1 MENNAAVTIRP
12 EAPADYPG
20 IRKANKK
27 AFKRKEESKL
37 VDAMRESENF
47 IPALSLV
54 AELDGQVVGHILF
67 SAITI
72 KGPEQETPA
81 LALAPMCVLPEYQ
94 GRGIGGALL
103 RRGLEACRE
112 LGHKL
117 VVVVGHEDY
126 YPRFGFVQAGEKGL
140 VLPFEAP
147 PGIFMVLEL
156 QPGALAGVSGE
167 IIYPREFHEVE

>member
-1 MENNAAVTIRP
+1 MENTPAVIIRP
-12 EAPADYPG
+12 EAPADHGG
-20 IRKANKK
+20 IRKVNKK

-54 AELDGQVVGHILF
+54 AELGGQVVGHLLF

-72 KGPEQETPA
+72 KGPDHETPA
-81 LALAPMCVLPEYQ
+81 LALAPMSVLPEYQ
-94 GRGIGGALL
+94 ERGIGSALL

-126 YPRFGFVQAGEKGL
+126 YPRFGFVKAGEKGL

-147 PGIFMVLEL
+147 PEVFMVLEL

-167 IIYPREFHEVE
+167 IVYPREFHEVE